1 MIHKMINYKSLEDF
15 LISKE
20 LSVDA
25 ELDDGLG
32 AKYPVKGRE
41 INATILFADISRFSM
56 RTLDLPSTATLIF
69 VNRFFTWITN
79 EALKGIPCI
88 IDKYI
93 GDQIMIV
100 FSEEFGSKDPFV
112 EAVDAAK
119 KFAESDFLGF
129 QPHMGI
135 ASGMVTVGYVG
146 TPLRYN
152 CSVFGKPVTIA
163 SRCADMKVT
172 TPNYASIV
180 FPSDHW
186 DGYAFNDIFKPPEEP
201 SMAFTIH
208 EMPLNWKEMPPMTVT
223 MKNVGEVEV
232 VAVVNRELADF
243 TCDSTENGFTER
255 SLITKREAEEDLK
268 LLYDQGKYKPLWA
281 KKSQT

>member
-1 MIHKMINYKSLEDF
+1 MPDQTLNYKSLEDF

-41 INATILFADISRFSM
+41 IDATILFADISLFSK
-56 RTLDLPSTATLIF
+56 RTLDLTSTATLIF

-100 FSEEFGSKDPFV
+100 FSTEFGSKDPFI
-112 EAVDAAK
+112 EAIHAAR

-129 QPHMGI
+129 QPHMGV

-163 SRCADMKVT
+163 SRCADMKVEI
-172 TPNYASIV
+172 PNYASIV
-180 FPSDHW
+180 FPSNLW
-186 DGYAFNDIFKPPEEP
+186 DGTSFEYIFKASDDHSP
-201 SMAFTIH
+201 AFAIH
-208 EMPLNWKEMPPMTVT
+208 EMPLNWQEMPSTTVM
-223 MKNVGEVEV
+223 MKNVGPVEV
-232 VAVVNRELADF
+232 ISIVNVELSDY
-243 TCDSTENGFTER
+243 TYDSTENEFKER
-255 SLITKREAEEDLK
+255 SLITKIEAEEDLK
-268 LLYDQGKYKPLWA
+268 QLFDLGKYRPL
-281 KKSQT
+281 KTGKNEQ

>member
-1 MIHKMINYKSLEDF
+1 MIHYKSLEDF

-41 INATILFADISRFSM
+41 IEATILFADISLFSK
-56 RTLDLPSTATLIF
+56 RTLDLAPTATLIF

-79 EALKGIPCI
+79 EALKGLPCI

-93 GDQIMIV
+93 GDQIMII
-100 FSEEFGSKDPFV
+100 FSKEFGSKNPFI
-112 EAVDAAK
+112 EAVQAAR

-135 ASGMVTVGYVG
+135 ASGIVTVGYVG

-163 SRCADMKVT
+163 SRCADMKVDV
-172 TPNYASIV
+172 PNYASII
-180 FPSDHW
+180 FPAKLWRNYS
-186 DGYAFNDIFKPPEEP
+186 FREIFKPVKTH
-201 SMAFTIH
+201 SANFTIH
-208 EMPLNWKEMPPMTVT
+208 ETPINWEEMPAAIVE
-223 MKNVGEVEV
+223 MKNVGSVEV
-232 VAVVNRELADF
+232 TSIVNIELSGYTFDPDEPGLAD
-243 TCDSTENGFTER
+243 R
-255 SLITKREAEEDLK
+255 SLITKAEAQEDLK
-268 LLYDQGKYKPLWA
+268 VLRAQGKYKPIGE
-281 KKSQT
+281 

>member
-1 MIHKMINYKSLEDF
+1 MIHYKSLEDF

-41 INATILFADISRFSM
+41 IEATILFADISLFSK
-56 RTLDLPSTATLIF
+56 RTLDLAPTATLIF

-79 EALKGIPCI
+79 EALKGLPCI

-93 GDQIMIV
+93 GDQIMII
-100 FSEEFGSKDPFV
+100 FSKEFGSKNPFI
-112 EAVDAAK
+112 EAVQAAR

-135 ASGMVTVGYVG
+135 ASGIVTVGYVG

-163 SRCADMKVT
+163 SRCADMKVDV
-172 TPNYASIV
+172 PNYASII
-180 FPSDHW
+180 FPAKLWRNYS
-186 DGYAFNDIFKPPEEP
+186 FREIFKPVETP
-201 SMAFTIH
+201 SANFTIH
-208 EMPLNWKEMPPMTVT
+208 ETPINWEEMPAAIVE
-223 MKNVGEVEV
+223 MKNVGSVEV
-232 VAVVNRELADF
+232 TSIVNMELSGYTFDPDEPGLAD
-243 TCDSTENGFTER
+243 R
-255 SLITKREAEEDLK
+255 SLITKAEAQEDLK
-268 LLYDQGKYKPLWA
+268 VLRSQGKYKPIREY
-281 KKSQT
+281 QNDR

>member
-1 MIHKMINYKSLEDF
+1 MQKSTLYYKSLEDF

-41 INATILFADISRFSM
+41 IDATILFADIALFSK
-56 RTLDLPSTATLIF
+56 RTLNLTSTATLIF

-100 FSEEFGSKDPFV
+100 FSNEFGSTDHFF
-112 EAVDAAK
+112 EAVHAAR

-135 ASGMVTVGYVG
+135 ASGTVTVGYVG

-163 SRCADMKVT
+163 SRCADLKVV

-180 FPSDHW
+180 FPSDLW
-186 DGYAFNDIFKPPEEP
+186 GDASFEEVFKA
-201 SMAFTIH
+201 SDNHSAAFTIH
-208 EMPLNWKEMPPMTVT
+208 EMPLNWQEMPLITVK
-223 MKNVGEVEV
+223 MKNVGPVQV
-232 VAVVNRELADF
+232 KSIVNAPMSDY
-243 TCDSTENGFTER
+243 TYDSSENEFTER
-255 SLITKREAEEDLK
+255 SLITKLEAKEDLK
-268 LLYDQGKYKPLWA
+268 QLFSLGKYRPL
-281 KKSQT
+281 KTEKNES

>member
-1 MIHKMINYKSLEDF
+1 MIHYKSLEDF

-41 INATILFADISRFSM
+41 IEATILFADISLFSK
-56 RTLDLPSTATLIF
+56 RTLDLTPTATLIF

-93 GDQIMIV
+93 GDQIMVI
-100 FSEEFGSKDPFV
+100 FSREFGSKNPFI
-112 EAVDAAK
+112 EAVQAAR

-135 ASGMVTVGYVG
+135 ASGVVTVGYVG

-163 SRCADMKVT
+163 SRCADMKVDV
-172 TPNYASIV
+172 PNYASII
-180 FPSDHW
+180 FPAKLWHNYS
-186 DGYAFNDIFKPPEEP
+186 FREIFKPVET
-201 SMAFTIH
+201 SSSTFTIH
-208 EMPLNWKEMPPMTVT
+208 EMPINWEEMPAAIVE
-223 MKNVGEVEV
+223 MKNVGSVEV
-232 VAVVNRELADF
+232 TSIVNMELSDYACDPHEPGLAD
-243 TCDSTENGFTER
+243 R
-255 SLITKREAEEDLK
+255 SLITKAEAEEDLK
-268 LLYDQGKYKPLWA
+268 VLRAQGKYKPIQDGIYSL
-281 KKSQT
+281 K

>member
-1 MIHKMINYKSLEDF
+1 MIHYKSLEDF

-41 INATILFADISRFSM
+41 IEATILFADISLFSK
-56 RTLDLPSTATLIF
+56 RTLDLAPTATLIF

-79 EALKGIPCI
+79 EALKGLPCI

-93 GDQIMIV
+93 GDQIMII
-100 FSEEFGSKDPFV
+100 FSKEFGSKNPFI
-112 EAVDAAK
+112 EAVQAAR

-135 ASGMVTVGYVG
+135 ASGIVTVGYVG
-146 TPLRYN
+146 TSMRYN

-163 SRCADMKVT
+163 SRCADMKVDV
-172 TPNYASIV
+172 PNYASII
-180 FPSDHW
+180 FPAKLWRNYS
-186 DGYAFNDIFKPPEEP
+186 FREIFKPVETP
-201 SMAFTIH
+201 SANFTIH
-208 EMPLNWKEMPPMTVT
+208 ETPINWEEMPATIVE
-223 MKNVGEVEV
+223 MKNVGSVEV
-232 VAVVNRELADF
+232 TSIVNMELSGYTFDPDEPGLAD
-243 TCDSTENGFTER
+243 R
-255 SLITKREAEEDLK
+255 SLITKAEAQEDLK
-268 LLYDQGKYKPLWA
+268 VLRSQGKYKPIREY
-281 KKSQT
+281 QNDR

>member
-1 MIHKMINYKSLEDF
+1 MIHYKSLEDF

-41 INATILFADISRFSM
+41 IEATILFADISLFSK
-56 RTLDLPSTATLIF
+56 RTLDLAPTATLIF

-79 EALKGIPCI
+79 EALKGLPCI

-93 GDQIMIV
+93 GDQIMII
-100 FSEEFGSKDPFV
+100 FSKEFGSKNPFI
-112 EAVDAAK
+112 EAVQAAR

-135 ASGMVTVGYVG
+135 ASGIVTVGYVG
-146 TPLRYN
+146 TPMRYN

-163 SRCADMKVT
+163 SRCADMKVDV
-172 TPNYASIV
+172 PNYASIMCPAKV
-180 FPSDHW
+180 WRNYSFRE
-186 DGYAFNDIFKPPEEP
+186 IFKPVETP
-201 SMAFTIH
+201 SANFTIH
-208 EMPLNWKEMPPMTVT
+208 ETPINWEEMPAAIVE
-223 MKNVGEVEV
+223 MKNVGSVEV
-232 VAVVNRELADF
+232 TSIVNMELSGYTFDPDEPGLAD
-243 TCDSTENGFTER
+243 R
-255 SLITKREAEEDLK
+255 SLITKAEAQEDLK
-268 LLYDQGKYKPLWA
+268 VLRSQGKYKPIREY
-281 KKSQT
+281 QNDR

>member
-1 MIHKMINYKSLEDF
+1 MIHFKSLEDF

-41 INATILFADISRFSM
+41 IEATILFADISLFSK
-56 RTLDLPSTATLIF
+56 RTLDLAPTATLIF

-79 EALKGIPCI
+79 EALKGLPCI

-93 GDQIMIV
+93 GDQIMVI
-100 FSEEFGSKDPFV
+100 FSREFGSKNPFI
-112 EAVDAAK
+112 EAVQAAR

-135 ASGMVTVGYVG
+135 ASGIVTVGYVG

-163 SRCADMKVT
+163 SRCADMKVDV
-172 TPNYASIV
+172 PNYASII
-180 FPSDHW
+180 FPAKLWRNYS
-186 DGYAFNDIFKPPEEP
+186 FREIFKPVETP
-201 SMAFTIH
+201 SANFAIH
-208 EMPLNWKEMPPMTVT
+208 ETPINWEEMPSAIVE
-223 MKNVGEVEV
+223 MKNVGSVEV
-232 VAVVNRELADF
+232 TSIVNMELSGYTFDPDEPGPAD
-243 TCDSTENGFTER
+243 R
-255 SLITKREAEEDLK
+255 SLITKAEAQEDLK
-268 LLYDQGKYKPLWA
+268 VLRAQGKYKPIG
-281 KKSQT
+281 K